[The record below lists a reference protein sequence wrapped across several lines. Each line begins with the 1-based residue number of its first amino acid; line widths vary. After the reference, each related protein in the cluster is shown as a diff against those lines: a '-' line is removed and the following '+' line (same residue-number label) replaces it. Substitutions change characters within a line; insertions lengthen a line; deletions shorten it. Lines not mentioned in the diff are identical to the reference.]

1 MLRSATTPNRTEV
14 QSNPEM
20 KQTTIRRILSTP
32 TASVRSACALAPF
45 SATWRALQPGGGGAG
60 LYGARGSWLE
70 RI

>member
-32 TASVRSACALAPF
+32 TASVRSACALALFYSTRDLNVLIPK
-45 SATWRALQPGGGGAG
+45 
-60 LYGARGSWLE
+60 
-70 RI
+70 